1 MLALPAEILEALA
14 QLGPMPRTPLTINP
28 CPDGYNLQNM
38 GGKLICV
45 LEGAEVF
52 EPQLN
57 QGVPQIHRL
66 APPHAT
72 YRAQAPAG
80 PGPGPGH

>member
-1 MLALPAEILEALA
+1 
-14 QLGPMPRTPLTINP
+14 
-28 CPDGYNLQNM
+28 
-38 GGKLICV
+38 
-45 LEGAEVF
+45 
-52 EPQLN
+52 LN

-80 PGPGPGH
+80 PGPGPGQ